1 MGLGKASFIEK
12 CPLYTT
18 FLFLRG
24 GGNKGGHK
32 PKLMF
37 IISRGTMNEIC
48 VGESNIYWEG
58 GGRHMPHSYT
68 YVLYSEYMYPQQ
80 RMNILNE
87 YVYKPPNKI
96 KLQILCR

>member
-18 FLFLRG
+18 FLFLRGG

-58 GGRHMPHSYT
+58 GGDTCPIPT
-68 YVLYSEYMYPQQ
+68 PMYCTV
-80 RMNILNE
+80 NTCT
-87 YVYKPPNKI
+87 PNKE
-96 KLQILCR
+96 